1 MLIFCG
7 TYKES
12 GAPLYPLFP
21 MTFVPLY
28 IIILYN
34 VFSSI

>member
-1 MLIFCG
+1 MSIFCRNL
-7 TYKES
+7 KES

-28 IIILYN
+28 IIILYG